1 MMQYSIEP
9 RARKYVKG
17 NRFLSF
23 ARKYEKQLL
32 DTELDASKNVVY
44 KAGEFIGNKI
54 ADALTKPNDDNK

>member
-1 MMQYSIEP
+1 MQYSKEP

-17 NRFLSF
+17 NWFLSF

-32 DTELDASKNVVY
+32 DTGLDASKNVVY

>member
-9 RARKYVKG
+9 RARKCVKG
-17 NRFLSF
+17 NWFLSF
-23 ARKYEKQLL
+23 AGKYEKQLL
-32 DTELDASKNVVY
+32 DTGLDASKNVVY

>member
-17 NRFLSF
+17 NWFLSF
-23 ARKYEKQLL
+23 AGKYEKQLL
-32 DTELDASKNVVY
+32 DTGLDASKNVVY